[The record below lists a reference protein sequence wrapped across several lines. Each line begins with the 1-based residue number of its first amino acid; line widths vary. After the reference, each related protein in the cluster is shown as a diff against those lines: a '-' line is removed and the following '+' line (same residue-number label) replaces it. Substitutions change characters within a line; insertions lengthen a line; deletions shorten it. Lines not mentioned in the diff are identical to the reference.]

1 MRARSVS
8 GGVTVQAIAG
18 SNGVFLGFDLD
29 QGLLAGCLG
38 LAIYRTDHTED
49 EAYWLSGFKTFR
61 SVVPVPDPTQMYL
74 SDSYPVQ
81 SFWWG
86 DYSAKPAHDYTYR
99 VVPRYGTPGSL
110 TSQDG
115 VEATVS
121 VGTSNPDIGTHGIYF
136 NRGVAASQ
144 AYVRK
149 FGAKPA
155 DLPEP
160 QRTAAMAWL
169 SRGLDEALLA
179 FIGQAAAPANALRA
193 AVFEFTEPGAL
204 AAFQAAHVAGADVQV
219 VYHAKDDETGH
230 ANEQAIAASGIDRAI
245 LVPRTHP
252 QLAHN
257 KFIVYAAK
265 AADGAVTP
273 VSVWTGSTNL
283 SVGGIFGHSNV
294 GHAVRDAA
302 IAAQYLP
309 YWTELATDPQ
319 VRDLRTWMGGN
330 NVFDVAAVSAAG
342 VRTVFSP
349 RSGLAP
355 LNWYAQQFTG
365 APQHAAHIT
374 LPFGLTTVFEQE
386 LEAYQGQAL
395 HFLMLDSPDNNQ
407 AQWENLPGVLVAV
420 GATGGPD
427 DLSTWA
433 QETLT
438 GFNVHVPFL
447 HTKIILVDPLSADP
461 TVISGSANFSPD
473 STDANDENM
482 LVIRGN
488 TDVADVYFTEYAR
501 IFQHFYARWWAS
513 QIAAAQHA
521 PDSGFLAEDTTWQT
535 SYLTDG
541 NNKLRQ
547 RLLFATGVGG
557 NVPAAPADP
566 PPAGPPPAGP
576 PPAGPPADTPATP
589 APPS

>member
-18 SNGVFLGFDLD
+18 SNGVFLGFDVD
-29 QGLLAGCLG
+29 QALLAGCLG
-38 LAIYRTDHTED
+38 FAIYRTDHTEN

-61 SVVPVPDPTQMYL
+61 SVIPAPDPTQMYT
-74 SDSYPVQ
+74 SDSFPIQ

-99 VVPRYGTPGSL
+99 VVPRFGTPGAL

-121 VGTSNPDIGTHGIYF
+121 VSTGNPDVGMHGVYF

-149 FGAKPA
+149 FGGKPT

-160 QRTAAMAWL
+160 QRTAAMKWL

-179 FIGQAAAPANALRA
+179 FIGQAAGPGNALRA
-193 AVFEFTEPGAL
+193 AVFEFTEPGVL
-204 AAFQAAHVAGADVQV
+204 AAFQAAHAAGADVKV
-219 VYHAKDDETGH
+219 VYHAKDDTTGKG
-230 ANEQAIAASGIDRAI
+230 NELAIAASGIDRAI
-245 LVPRTHP
+245 LIPRTHP
-252 QLAHN
+252 ALAHN
-257 KFIVYAAK
+257 KFMVYATQ
-265 AADGAVTP
+265 AADGTLSP
-273 VSVWTGSTNL
+273 VSVWTGSTHM

-294 GHAVRDAA
+294 GHAVRDPD
-302 IAAQYLP
+302 IASQYLA
-309 YWTELATDPQ
+309 YWSQLATDPQ
-319 VRDLRTWMGGN
+319 GRDLRAWMGAN
-330 NVFDVAAVSAAG
+330 NAFDVATVTTAG
-342 VRTVFSP
+342 IHTVFSP
-349 RSGLAP
+349 RTGLAP
-355 LNWYAQQFTG
+355 LNWYAQEFTST
-365 APQHAAHIT
+365 PQRAGHIT
-374 LPFGLTTVFEQE
+374 LPFGLTSVFEQE
-386 LEAYQGQAL
+386 LEAYKGQSL
-395 HFLMLDSPDNNQ
+395 HFLMLNAEDNNQ
-407 AQWENLPGVLVAV
+407 AQWSSLPGVLVAV
-420 GATGGPD
+420 GSTGGPD

-438 GFNVHVPFL
+438 GFNPLVPYL

-521 PDSGFLAEDTTWQT
+521 PDSGFLAEDATWQT
-535 SYLTDG
+535 PYLTDG
-541 NNKLRQ
+541 NNKQRQ
-547 RLLFATGVGG
+547 RSLFATGVEG
-557 NVPAAPADP
+557 NVPAPPP
-566 PPAGPPPAGP
+566 PPAAAPAGD
-576 PPAGPPADTPATP
+576 GV
-589 APPS
+589 

>member
-18 SNGVFLGFDLD
+18 SNGVFLGFDVD
-29 QGLLAGCLG
+29 QALLAGCLG
-38 LAIYRTDHTED
+38 FAIYRTDHTEN

-61 SVVPVPDPTQMYL
+61 SVVPTPDPTLMYT
-74 SDSYPVQ
+74 SDSFPIQ

-99 VVPRYGTPGSL
+99 VVPRFGTPGAL

-121 VGTSNPDIGTHGIYF
+121 VSTGNPDVGMHGVYF

-149 FGAKPA
+149 FGGKPT

-160 QRTAAMAWL
+160 QRTAAMKWL

-179 FIGQAAAPANALRA
+179 FTGQAAGPGNALRA
-193 AVFEFTEPGAL
+193 AVFEFTEPGVL
-204 AAFQAAHVAGADVQV
+204 AAFQAAHAAGADVKV
-219 VYHAKDDETGH
+219 VYHAKDDTTGKG
-230 ANEQAIAASGIDRAI
+230 NELAIAASGIDRAI
-245 LVPRTHP
+245 LIPRTHP
-252 QLAHN
+252 ALAHN
-257 KFIVYAAK
+257 KFMVYATQ
-265 AADGAVTP
+265 AADGTLSP
-273 VSVWTGSTNL
+273 VSVWTGSTNM

-294 GHAVRDAA
+294 GHAVRDPD
-302 IAAQYLP
+302 IASRYLA
-309 YWTELATDPQ
+309 YWSQLATDPQ
-319 VRDLRTWMGGN
+319 GRDLRAWMGAN
-330 NVFDVAAVSAAG
+330 NAFDVATVTTAG
-342 VRTVFSP
+342 IHAVFSP
-349 RSGLAP
+349 RTGLAP
-355 LNWYAQQFTG
+355 LNWYAQEFTST
-365 APQHAAHIT
+365 PQRAGHIT
-374 LPFGLTTVFEQE
+374 LPFGLTSVFEQE
-386 LEAYQGQAL
+386 LEAYKGQSL
-395 HFLMLDSPDNNQ
+395 HFLMLNAEDNNQ
-407 AQWENLPGVLVAV
+407 AQWSSLPGVLVAV
-420 GATGGPD
+420 GSTGGPD

-438 GFNVHVPFL
+438 GFNPLVPYL

-521 PDSGFLAEDTTWQT
+521 PDSGFLAEDATWQT
-535 SYLTDG
+535 PYLTDG
-541 NNKLRQ
+541 NNKQRQ
-547 RLLFATGVGG
+547 RSLFATGVEG
-557 NVPAAPADP
+557 NVPAPP
-566 PPAGPPPAGP
+566 PPAPAPPVPPAPVPPAPPPPAAA
-576 PPAGPPADTPATP
+576 PAGDGD
-589 APPS
+589 

>member
-1 MRARSVS
+1 MRVRSVS

-29 QGLLAGCLG
+29 QPLLAGCLG
-38 LAIYRTDHTED
+38 FAIYRTDHTEN

-61 SVVPVPDPTQMYL
+61 SVVPAPDPTQMYT
-74 SDSYPVQ
+74 SDSFPMQ

-86 DYSAKPAHDYTYR
+86 DYSAKPAHAYTYR
-99 VVPRYGTPGSL
+99 VVPRYGAPGAL

-115 VEATVS
+115 VEATVTIS
-121 VGTSNPDIGTHGIYF
+121 TGNPDVGPHGIYF

-144 AYVRK
+144 AYARK
-149 FGAKPA
+149 FGGKPA

-160 QRTAAMAWL
+160 QRIAAMNWL

-179 FIGQAAAPANALRA
+179 FIGQAASPGNALRA

-204 AAFQAAHVAGADVQV
+204 AAFQAAHAAGADVKV
-219 VYHAKDDETGH
+219 IYHAKDDDTGTG
-230 ANEQAIAASGIDRAI
+230 NEQAIAASGIDRSI
-245 LVPRTHP
+245 LIPRTHP

-257 KFIVYAAK
+257 KFIVYATQG
-265 AADGAVTP
+265 ADGGLSP

-294 GHAVRDAA
+294 GHAVRDPA

-319 VRDLRTWMGGN
+319 VTDLRTWMGAN
-330 NVFDVAAVSAAG
+330 NPFDVAAAG
-342 VRTVFSP
+342 AGGVHTIFSP
-349 RSGLAP
+349 RSGLVP
-355 LNWYAQQFTG
+355 LKWYAQQFTG
-365 APQHAAHIT
+365 APVRAAHIT
-374 LPFGLTTVFEQE
+374 LPFGLTKLFESE

-433 QETLT
+433 KETLT
-438 GFNVHVPFL
+438 GFNVHVPYL

-513 QIAAAQHA
+513 QIAAAQAPPAQHT
-521 PDSGFLAEDTTWQT
+521 PDSGFLAEDATWQT
-535 SYLTDG
+535 PYLTDG
-541 NNKLRQ
+541 SNKQRQ
-547 RLLFATGVGG
+547 RLLFATGVEG
-557 NVPAAPADP
+557 NAP
-566 PPAGPPPAGP
+566 PPAADQAAPPAPQPGR
-576 PPAGPPADTPATP
+576 
-589 APPS
+589 

>member
-29 QGLLAGCLG
+29 QALLAGCLG
-38 LAIYRTDHTED
+38 FAIYRTDHTEN

-61 SVVPVPDPTQMYL
+61 SVVPAPDPTKMYL
-74 SDSYPVQ
+74 SDSYPIQ

-86 DYSAKPAHDYTYR
+86 DYSAKPAHDYTYL
-99 VVPRYGTPGSL
+99 VVPRYGAPGNL

-121 VGTSNPDIGTHGIYF
+121 VSTSNPDVGTHGIYF

-144 AYVRK
+144 AYARK
-149 FGAKPA
+149 FGSKPD

-179 FIGQAAAPANALRA
+179 FVGQAAGPGNALRA
-193 AVFEFTEPGAL
+193 AVFEFTEPGVL
-204 AAFQAAHVAGADVQV
+204 AAFQAAHAAGADVKV
-219 VYHAKDDETGH
+219 VYHAKNDSTGQG
-230 ANEQAIAASGIDRAI
+230 NERAIAASGIDRAI
-245 LVPRTHP
+245 LIPRTHP
-252 QLAHN
+252 SLAHN
-257 KFIVYAAK
+257 KFMVYATA
-265 AADGAVTP
+265 AADGTLSP
-273 VSVWTGSTNL
+273 VSVWTGSTNM

-294 GHAVRDAA
+294 GHAVRDPD
-302 IAAQYLP
+302 IAGQYLP
-309 YWTELATDPQ
+309 YWAQLATDPQ
-319 VRDLRTWMGGN
+319 GRDLRTWMGAN
-330 NVFDVAAVSAAG
+330 NAFDIATVTTDG
-342 VRTVFSP
+342 MHTVFSP
-349 RSGLAP
+349 RTGLAP
-355 LNWYAQQFTG
+355 LNWYAQEFAGT
-365 APQHAAHIT
+365 PQQAGHIT

-386 LEAYQGQAL
+386 LEAYQGQSL
-395 HFLMLDSPDNNQ
+395 HFLMLNAPDNNQ
-407 AQWENLPGVLVAV
+407 AQWSNLPGVLVAV
-420 GATGGPD
+420 GSTGGPD
-427 DLSTWA
+427 ELSTWA

-438 GFNVHVPFL
+438 GFNPHVPYL

-501 IFQHFYARWWAS
+501 IFQHFYARWWAA
-513 QIAAAQHA
+513 QIAKAQHA
-521 PDSGFLAEDTTWQT
+521 PDSGFLAEDATWQT

-541 NNKLRQ
+541 NNKQRQ
-547 RLLFATGVGG
+547 RVLYASGVLG
-557 NVPAAPADP
+557 NLDDAAPAAP
-566 PPAGPPPAGP
+566 
-576 PPAGPPADTPATP
+576 PATP
-589 APPS
+589 AAPPAVPPAVRPGG

>member
-29 QGLLAGCLG
+29 QALLAGCLG
-38 LAIYRTDHTED
+38 FAIYRTDHTEN

-61 SVVPVPDPTQMYL
+61 SVVPAPDPTQMYT
-74 SDSYPVQ
+74 SDSFPIQ

-99 VVPRYGTPGSL
+99 VVPRYGAPGAL

-121 VGTSNPDIGTHGIYF
+121 VSTGNPDVGTHGIYF

-144 AYVRK
+144 AYARK
-149 FGAKPA
+149 FGGKPA

-160 QRTAAMAWL
+160 QRTAAMTWL

-179 FIGQAAAPANALRA
+179 FIGQAAGPGNALRA

-204 AAFQAAHVAGADVQV
+204 AAFQAAHAAGADVQV
-219 VYHAKDDETGH
+219 VYHAKDDSTGTSNEH
-230 ANEQAIAASGIDRAI
+230 AISASGIDRAI
-245 LVPRTHP
+245 LIPRAHP
-252 QLAHN
+252 ELAHN
-257 KFIVYAAK
+257 KFIVYATRDA
-265 AADGAVTP
+265 GGGLSP

-294 GHAVRDAA
+294 GHAVRDPA

-309 YWTELATDPQ
+309 YWTQLSADPQ
-319 VRDLRTWMGGN
+319 VTVLRTWMGAN
-330 NVFDVAAVSAAG
+330 NAFDVAAVAAAG
-342 VRTVFSP
+342 VHTVFSP

-365 APQHAAHIT
+365 APQHAGHIT
-374 LPFGLTTVFEQE
+374 LPFGLTKVFETE

-395 HFLMLDSPDNNQ
+395 HFLMLDKPDNNQ
-407 AQWENLPGVLVAV
+407 AQWENLRGVLLAV

-427 DLSTWA
+427 DLSNWA

-438 GFNVHVPFL
+438 GFNVNVPYL

-473 STDANDENM
+473 STSANDENM

-513 QIAAAQHA
+513 QIAAAHHA
-521 PDSGFLAEDTTWQT
+521 PDSGFLAEDATWQT

-541 NNKLRQ
+541 NNKQRQ
-547 RLLFATGVGG
+547 RLLFATGVEG
-557 NVPAAPADP
+557 NVPAAA
-566 PPAGPPPAGP
+566 PAGGP
-576 PPAGPPADTPATP
+576 
-589 APPS
+589 